1 MADSIQSINLDKLLA
16 HPDNPNKMSKANF
29 AKLVRNLARTGR
41 YEPLIVRPS
50 PERQGYFQI
59 INGHHRWQAL
69 AHLGYESADVVVW
82 EVDDEQTDVLLATLN
97 RLGGSDDLA
106 KKLKLLKRLSGRM
119 TADKLGKLLPQTA
132 KQIERL
138 TSMLDSRYSMPA
150 ADRSQVRSRRSKS
163 LANPMVFFV
172 SDQQQQTIEK
182 ALYLAGEKQ
191 NEKTKAT
198 KNAAALTHIAGYFL
212 DRGGAS

>member
-1 MADSIQSINLDKLLA
+1 VADSIQSINLDKLLA

-59 INGHHRWQAL
+59 INGHHRWRAL
-69 AHLGYESADVVVW
+69 AQLGYKTADVVVW
-82 EVDDEQTDVLLATLN
+82 EIDDEQTDILLATLN

-106 KKLKLLKRLSGRM
+106 KKLKLLNRLSGRM
-119 TADKLGKLLPQTA
+119 TADKLAKLLPQTA

-138 TSMLDSRYSMPA
+138 TSMLDSRCSMPA
-150 ADRSQVRSRRSKS
+150 ACVSQIGTRKSKS

-182 ALYLAGEKQ
+182 ALSLATEKQ
-191 NEKTKAT
+191 NEKTKAA
-198 KNAAALTHIAGYFL
+198 KSAAALTHIAEYFL